1 MATQDNSPGAE
12 DADTLIMHTTDIV
25 VSFVANNSIG
35 AQEVS
40 SLIQNVHATLARL
53 GSGNIEEPRPEPA
66 VSVRASAKNDH
77 IVCLEDGKKFKM
89 LKRHLM
95 TDHDLTPAE
104 YRARWDLPASYPMV
118 APAYAALRGDL
129 ARKIG
134 LGRKPGEKPGAKKAA
149 AKKPAAKTLAA
160 KGRTKNAASPRKSKG
175 AANGPAASAK

>member
-12 DADTLIMHTTDIV
+12 DADALIMHTTDIV

-40 SLIQNVHATLARL
+40 SLIQNVHATLVGL
-53 GSGNIEEPRPEPA
+53 GAGANEKPRPDPA
-66 VSVRASAKNDH
+66 VSVRASVKNDH
-77 IVCLEDGKKFKM
+77 LVCLEDGKKLKM

-95 TDHDLTPAE
+95 TDHGLTPDE

-118 APAYAALRGDL
+118 APDYAALRGDL

-134 LGRKPGEKPGAKKAA
+134 LGRKPGEKSGARKAA
-149 AKKPAAKTLAA
+149 AKKSPAKTSAA
-160 KGRTKNAASPRKSKG
+160 KGRTKKAASPRKSKG
-175 AANGPAASAK
+175 AANGAAISAK

>member
-40 SLIQNVHATLARL
+40 SLIQNVHATLAGL
-53 GSGNIEEPRPEPA
+53 GSGTNEEPRPDPA
-66 VSVRASAKNDH
+66 VSVRASVKNDH
-77 IVCLEDGKKFKM
+77 LVCLEDGKKFKM

-95 TDHDLTPAE
+95 TDHDMSPDE

-118 APAYAALRGDL
+118 APDYAAFRGDL

-134 LGRKPGEKPGAKKAA
+134 LGRKPGEKPGARKAA
-149 AKKPAAKTLAA
+149 AKKSPAKTPAA
-160 KGRTKNAASPRKSKG
+160 KGRTKKAASPRKSKG
-175 AANGPAASAK
+175 AANGAVTSAK